1 LFGRFGF
8 RGGIFPRLHKERTEG
23 LAIER
28 LAAPPRVVLHMAQHI
43 GSPAIPIVKRGDHV
57 LVGQTVGEAAGMLS
71 SPVHSSV
78 SGTVASIG
86 AFPHPSGMHG
96 TAIEIEND
104 GANTCAEKI
113 LFDKPWKESAP
124 GEILQIIASAGI
136 VGMGGGA
143 FPTHV
148 KLSPPSHK
156 PVDTLIINGV
166 ECEPFSTADHRLM
179 VEKIEEILSGS
190 LMIKK
195 ILAAKTVFFAINSHN
210 APAIRLVSAALNDPK
225 FKDISLST
233 LKTKYPMGS
242 EKQLVYSLTKRT
254 VPRKGTPVDAGCMV
268 QNVATARAVHLAV
281 SEGTPLFERVVTISG
296 PAIRLPKNLWVKI
309 GTPLRFVLEQCA
321 MDPAIAKKIVIG
333 GAMTGMAQ
341 SELDVPVLKST
352 AAILA
357 FGDDGPRA
365 SYHCISC
372 GACVRACPMRLVPSR
387 LAKFVNKNL
396 IADARGQG
404 VVDCIECGSCAYA
417 CPAKI
422 NLVHFMKL
430 GKYWVDK
437 QQKEPEVRSGHDR

>member
-1 LFGRFGF
+1 MFGRFGF
-8 RGGIFPRLHKERTEG
+8 RGGIFPRQHKERTEG

-28 LAAPPRVVLHMAQHI
+28 LAAPPRVVLHMGQHV
-43 GSPAIPIVKRGDHV
+43 GSPAIPIVKRGDRV
-57 LVGQTVGEAAGMLS
+57 LIGQPIGEAAGLLS
-71 SPVHSSV
+71 SPVHSPV
-78 SGTVASIG
+78 SGTVVSIG
-86 AFPHPSGMHG
+86 AFPHPSGMHS

-104 GANTCAEKI
+104 GAETFAEKI

-124 GEILQIIASAGI
+124 GEIVQVIGSAGI
-136 VGMGGGA
+136 VGMGGAA
-143 FPTHV
+143 FPTHA

-156 PVDTLIINGV
+156 PVDTLIINGL

-179 VEKIEEILSGS
+179 IEKVEEILSGS

-195 ILAAKTVFFAINSHN
+195 ILAAKTVFFTVDSRSAEV
-210 APAIRLVSAALNDPK
+210 IRVVSAALNDPK
-225 FKDISLST
+225 FKDISLSA
-233 LKTKYPMGS
+233 LKIKYPMGS
-242 EKQLVYSLTKRT
+242 EKQLIYSLTKRT
-254 VPRKGTPVDAGCMV
+254 VPRKGAPMDAGCIV
-268 QNVATARAVHLAV
+268 QNVATARAVHMAV
-281 SEGTPLFERVVTISG
+281 GEGVPLFERVVTVSG
-296 PAIRLPKNLWVKI
+296 PAIRTPKNLWVKI

-321 MDPAIAKKIVIG
+321 IDPAIAKKIILG
-333 GAMTGMAQ
+333 GAMTGIAQ

-357 FGDDGPRA
+357 FGGDEPRA
-365 SYHCISC
+365 SCNCISC

-396 IADARGQG
+396 IGEALGQG
-404 VVDCIECGSCAYA
+404 VVDCIECGSCAYV

-437 QQKEPEVRSGHDR
+437 QKEPEVRSGHDR